1 MRVGTA
7 MVGIG
12 SSFKEI
18 AFRLAAKGGIGR
30 IIDKIT
36 AKSNADSLPPSAFQ
50 REPRCFSIQ
59 NVPGL
64 DTPIMYVRGVGPKV
78 AEMLVAKGI
87 LTAEDLLYHLPFRY
101 EDRQNPRSLDEL
113 KPGEMASVIAEVR
126 GSILLRTRKSPIF
139 ELTVGQG
146 RQALKCIWFNGTYL
160 NGKFLAGQTV
170 AVYGKVEPSRSTSN
184 FKMIQPQ
191 FELLPDASDD
201 AETRLLEVGRITP
214 VYESL
219 GGSRL
224 ASRWQRKVI
233 FHLLEAVQDAVPESL
248 PQEMLARL
256 KLPSRETALR
266 EAHFPP
272 EGTPFAQLQACST
285 PAHRR
290 LIFEE
295 LFFLELGLE
304 LKRRRMRERAGIA
317 FATTDK
323 VREAIREILPF
334 HPTTAQKR
342 CLGEIVADMRQPSP
356 MRRLLQ
362 GDVGSGKTIVA
373 LQAMLVA
380 MENGYQAALMAP
392 TEILATQ
399 HFLAARKLL
408 ERSSRKPRIVLLTG
422 SLDEDRKRHTRG
434 LINRGEAQLVI
445 GTHALIEEKVEFDRL
460 GLVVVDEQH
469 RFGVLQRF
477 RLMKKPR
484 PDGSEGAEPD
494 VLVMTATPIPRT
506 LALSLFGDLD
516 LSVLDELPP
525 GRTPIVTRRV
535 PDSEADKVWDFVRKQ
550 VKQGRQAYIVYPV
563 IEGTKDDQPELD
575 FPLDEPNGD
584 ADAVHTTPPQVS
596 KARSGT
602 PRSVRK
608 GKTEELFPK
617 AAQEASPPA
626 KSGLKSAVD
635 MHEKLRTGPLF
646 GLRVGLLH
654 GRLDADEKEIIM
666 RRFQRSEID
675 VLVATTVIEVGV
687 DVPNATVMVVEHAE
701 RFGLAQLHQLR
712 GRVGRGAAKSY
723 CVLLTGPRISP
734 LGEERLNAMVR
745 TQDGF
750 ELAELDLAMR
760 GPGEFFGTRQAGLPD
775 FRVANLVRDRELL
788 ELAKAE
794 ACRFANTPT
803 PGESQLHEGRDSE
816 RARVWARLKDS
827 WQRRYGLVEAG

>member
-1 MRVGTA
+1 M
-7 MVGIG
+7 
-12 SSFKEI
+12 
-18 AFRLAAKGGIGR
+18 
-30 IIDKIT
+30 
-36 AKSNADSLPPSAFQ
+36 PS
-50 REPRCFSIQ
+50 
-59 NVPGL
+59 L
-64 DTPIMYVRGVGPKV
+64 DTPVMYVRGVGPSV
-78 AEMLVAKGI
+78 SEMLKAKDI

-126 GSILLRTRKSPIF
+126 GSILLRTRRAPIF

-146 RQALKCIWFNGTYL
+146 QQRALKCIWFNGTYL
-160 NGKFLAGQTV
+160 NGKFDAGQTV
-170 AVYGKVEPSRSTSN
+170 AVFGKVEPSRSSSN

-219 GGSRL
+219 GGNRL
-224 ASRWQRKVI
+224 TSRWQRRTI
-233 FHLLEAVQDAVPESL
+233 FNLLETMRGNVPECL
-248 PQEMLARL
+248 PGALVERL
-256 KLPSRETALR
+256 DLPDRETALR
-266 EAHFPP
+266 DVHFPP
-272 EGTPFAQLQACST
+272 EGTPFSQLQSSTT

-304 LKRRRMRERAGIA
+304 LKRKRMRERTGIG

-323 VREAIREILPF
+323 VREAIREVLPF

-342 CLGEIVADMRQPSP
+342 ALGEIVADMRAASP

-399 HFLAARKLL
+399 HYLAARKLL
-408 ERSSRKPRIVLLTG
+408 ERSSRKPRVVLLTG
-422 SLDEDRKRHTRG
+422 SLDEDRKRQTRG

-477 RLMKKPR
+477 KLMKKPNQ
-484 PDGSEGAEPD
+484 PEPD

-506 LALSLFGDLD
+506 LALSLYGDLD

-525 GRTPIVTRRV
+525 GRMPIVTRRV
-535 PDSEADKVWDFVRKQ
+535 SGERSDEVWEFVRKQ
-550 VKQGRQAYIVYPV
+550 VALKRQTYIVYPV
-563 IEGTKDDQPELD
+563 IEGTRDDQPELD
-575 FPLDEPNGD
+575 FSHDPEGGVEAL
-584 ADAVHTTPPQVS
+584 PPPG
-596 KARSGT
+596 K
-602 PRSVRK
+602 SVRK
-608 GKTEELFPK
+608 GKTANLFP
-617 AAQEASPPA
+617 ANGQEASPAA
-626 KSGLKSAVD
+626 KSGLKSAVE
-635 MHEKLRTGPLF
+635 MYEKLRTGPLA

-666 RRFQRSEID
+666 RRFQRGEID

-687 DVPNATVMVVEHAE
+687 DVPNATVMVIEHAE
-701 RFGLAQLHQLR
+701 RFGLAQMHQLR

-723 CVLLTGPRISP
+723 CILITGARVSE
-734 LGEERLNAMVR
+734 LAEERLEAMVR

-750 ELAELDLAMR
+750 ELAELDLNMR

-775 FRVANLVRDRELL
+775 FRVANLVRDRQIL
-788 ELAKAE
+788 ELAKQE
-794 ACRFANTPT
+794 AVRFANHPDA
-803 PGESQLHEGRDSE
+803 DSPEAE
-816 RARVWARLKDS
+816 RARVWARLKEA